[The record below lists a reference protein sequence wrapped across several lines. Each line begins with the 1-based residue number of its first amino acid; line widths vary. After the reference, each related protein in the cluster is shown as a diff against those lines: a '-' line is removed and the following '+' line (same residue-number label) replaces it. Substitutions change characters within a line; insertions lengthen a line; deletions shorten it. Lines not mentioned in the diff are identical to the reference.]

1 MTNTLAGRIGLF
13 IGAHLMFFLA
23 LGALAGA

>member
-13 IGAHLMFFLA
+13 IAAHLMLFAA
-23 LGALAGA
+23 LGILTGT